1 MVSWNHQILSIGCID
16 IAIFITKLSSYQP
29 KNSVT
34 KYQTCHQDHCS
45 WIINLS
51 FIKDQLITA
60 TKCFVLNQSCKLTRS
75 NSRLTSST
83 AVATADTVE
92 NSYFGLIQC
101 FKCYFSS
108 ICCSSMSLICIL
120 SIILDPYHGLA
131 VSDMNTD
138 NFDQTSK
145 FNVVFFVSDGFR
157 SPMNRF
163 CIQK

>member
-1 MVSWNHQILSIGCID
+1 MSI
-16 IAIFITKLSSYQP
+16 
-29 KNSVT
+29 
-34 KYQTCHQDHCS
+34 
-45 WIINLS
+45 
-51 FIKDQLITA
+51 IKDQFITA
-60 TKCFVLNQSCKLTRS
+60 TKCFELNQSCKLTRS

-92 NSYFGLIQC
+92 NSYFGLIKC